1 VPLAPQSPTA
11 CRHCGVMVDL
21 PPEHVALLARTITGR
36 EQLAAADALWRSMP
50 MPMPAWFPRAFV
62 VLTVAG
68 VSGLTVAWAIWG
80 LRALGGPGRSFLL
93 LVMYPVMAALYT
105 GLEML
110 AYWSPFARLETA
122 HSALRDP
129 GFPELLLCRTCGA
142 ALSVEPAAIVTRCA
156 YCRTDN
162 LLRRP
167 RPLAYE
173 KAKAIAARG
182 RADLDEAIANLRAL
196 RLQRSIVRWVGVGSI
211 VGVLGLLTIKL
222 WSQ

>member
-1 VPLAPQSPTA
+1 
-11 CRHCGVMVDL
+11 
-21 PPEHVALLARTITGR
+21 
-36 EQLAAADALWRSMP
+36 
-50 MPMPAWFPRAFV
+50 MPMPAWFPQAFV

-68 VSGLTVAWAIWG
+68 VSLLTVAWAIWG

-93 LVMYPVMAALYT
+93 MVMYPVMAALYL
-105 GLEML
+105 GLELL
-110 AYWSPFARLETA
+110 AYWSPFARLEMA

-142 ALSVEPAAIVTRCA
+142 ALSVEPAAIATRCA

-167 RPLAYE
+167 KPAAYAQ
-173 KAKAIAARG
+173 AKAIATHG
-182 RADLDEAIANLRAL
+182 RADLDEAIANLRTL
-196 RLQRSIVRWVGVGSI
+196 RMTRSIVRWVGLGSI
-211 VGVLGLLTIKL
+211 AAVLGLLTIKL